1 MKRGTRCIIYS
12 SITKTTCLKTGERE
26 EWNQRVGW
34 HRKEDIRLRLKDTT
48 GTNGN
53 HATNVQNSNNDVGA
67 NLNNRKDGGTTTIE
81 NIRQRRPKTLLRGA
95 VDQVDATRER
105 VDDANGTPQRLMMQI
120 SKPFQMDSNKAYRI
134 RTTSSVVAIVC
145 GVVLFCGFIF
155 MRSYRS
161 APSRRHRRIILSKE
175 PCDLYLSC

>member
-1 MKRGTRCIIYS
+1 MKRGTLFIVHS
-12 SITKTTCLKTGERE
+12 SITKHACIKTGERE
-26 EWNQRVGW
+26 EWVQRVGW

-53 HATNVQNSNNDVGA
+53 HATNVQNSNNDFGA
-67 NLNNRKDGGTTTIE
+67 NVNNRKDGGTTTIE
-81 NIRQRRPKTLLRGA
+81 NIRQRRPNTLLRGA
-95 VDQVDATRER
+95 VDQVDAASER